1 MLRPG
6 TLVKARYYLLVYDEI
21 DVSRSLYTVKV
32 DELMTVLRLSATQ
45 DKNLI
50 AEIITTSGVK
60 GWIFTSN
67 VSEV

>member
-32 DELMTVLRLSATQ
+32 DELMTVLRLSATK

-60 GWIFTSN
+60 GWIFASN